1 MTTMVSNTTT
11 TTDRLSAVFA
21 ALGDPTRRTILARLA
36 AGEASVAELARPF
49 DMTARAVSKHLRV
62 LEAAGLVS
70 SGRDAQRRPRRLE
83 AAPLEHAAAWLD
95 QYRAFWE
102 ASFDRL
108 QRYASEL
115 QQKRKVPRKARRH
128 GRR

>member
-1 MTTMVSNTTT
+1 MPT
-11 TTDRLSAVFA
+11 TTDPLSAVFG
-21 ALGDPTRRTILARLA
+21 ALSDPTRRTILARLA
-36 AGEASVAELARPF
+36 AGQASVAELAKPF

-83 AAPLEHAAAWLD
+83 AAPLAQATAWLD

-102 ASFDRL
+102 ASLDRL
-108 QRYASEL
+108 QRYAEEV
-115 QQKRKVPRKARRH
+115 QRTGRARRKAGQHERR
-128 GRR
+128 